1 MPIADFISHLQSRL
15 QSPLP
20 GLDAQ
25 MLMAPPIRG
34 KTIEVP
40 SNARQSAVMM
50 LLYPHQNKW
59 WIPFIRRAE
68 DGRVHGGQ
76 VSLPGGRKDAA
87 DPDFTFTALRETHEE
102 IGIPPE
108 NISVMGN
115 LTEIYIPPSNSLVF
129 PRLGVASRR
138 PRFEPNPA
146 EVQDIIEVEITQ
158 FLDTNLRG
166 IHEVDVFGGNF
177 IQAPGYTVNQ
187 QHLIWGGTAMMVAE
201 FAHLV
206 DELQKHA
213 P

>member
-1 MPIADFISHLQSRL
+1 MPIADFIPLLQKRL

-20 GLDAQ
+20 GLNAQ

-34 KTIEVP
+34 KVLEVP
-40 SNARQSAVMM
+40 DNARRSAVML
-50 LLYPHQNKW
+50 LLYPHLDKW

-76 VSLPGGRKDAA
+76 VSLPGGRKDQE

-102 IGIPPE
+102 IGIAPE
-108 NISVMGN
+108 HINVVGD
-115 LTEIYIPPSNSLVF
+115 LTEIYIPPSNSLVY
-129 PRLGVASRR
+129 PRIGLAQSR
-138 PRFEPNPA
+138 PDFLPNPS
-146 EVQDIIEVEITQ
+146 EVQDVIEVEITQ
-158 FLDTNLRG
+158 FLDESLRD

-177 IQAPGYTVNQ
+177 IKAPGYTVNN

-206 DELQKHA
+206 SELQA
-213 P
+213 NAS

>member
-1 MPIADFISHLQSRL
+1 MPIADFISQLQSRL
-15 QSPLP
+15 KSPLP

-40 SNARQSAVMM
+40 PNARQSAVMM
-50 LLYPHQNKW
+50 LLYPHQEKW

-76 VSLPGGRKDAA
+76 VSLPGGRKDAD

-108 NISVMGN
+108 QISVMGH
-115 LTEIYIPPSNSLVF
+115 LTEIYIPPSNSLVY
-129 PRLGVASRR
+129 PRIGVASQR
-138 PRFEPNPA
+138 PDFAPNPS
-146 EVQDIIEVEITQ
+146 EVQDVIEVEITQ
-158 FLDTNLRG
+158 FLDASLRD

-206 DELQKHA
+206 DELS
-213 P
+213 

>member
-1 MPIADFISHLQSRL
+1 MPIADLIPLLQNRL

-20 GLDAQ
+20 GLNAQ

-34 KTIEVP
+34 RTLEVP
-40 SNARQSAVMM
+40 NNARQSAVML
-50 LLYPHQNKW
+50 LLYPHQGTW

-76 VSLPGGRKDAA
+76 VSLPGGRKDHD

-108 NISVMGN
+108 KISVMGN
-115 LTEIYIPPSNSLVF
+115 LTEIYIPPSNSLVY
-129 PRLGVASRR
+129 PRIGFAAQR
-138 PRFEPNPA
+138 PAFQPNPS
-146 EVQDIIEVEITQ
+146 EVQDIIEVDITQ
-158 FLDTNLRG
+158 FLDQSLRD

-177 IQAPGYTVNQ
+177 IKAPGYTVNQ

-201 FAHLV
+201 FAQLV
-206 DELQKHA
+206 AELSPHA
-213 P
+213 S